1 MPPKQPTE
9 AALINELQN
18 QVNSWRGEQYN
29 FAADL
34 LQYFLSKQGGTMTP
48 PMDDIIELKN
58 DPKYRT
64 RALGHFATKAE
75 QMLDSGESGTYPIP
89 TPNNFEIQYNPITD
103 NPDLF
108 YAFGNSHFSY
118 NGTICLSAQART
130 WSVNVLMT
138 QKDNYD
144 FEAGPLNYRN
154 ESPTYY
160 AGYLLEFKYGY
171 PSFFDVETWN
181 DYFDNTMEF
190 PQE

>member
-1 MPPKQPTE
+1 
-9 AALINELQN
+9 
-18 QVNSWRGEQYN
+18 
-29 FAADL
+29 
-34 LQYFLSKQGGTMTP
+34 
-48 PMDDIIELKN
+48 
-58 DPKYRT
+58 
-64 RALGHFATKAE
+64 
-75 QMLDSGESGTYPIP
+75 
-89 TPNNFEIQYNPITD
+89 
-103 NPDLF
+103 
-108 YAFGNSHFSY
+108 
-118 NGTICLSAQART
+118 
-130 WSVNVLMT
+130 MT